1 MRFIPLCFFHIHLNT
16 LLNRP
21 SPAHRHSQMLSSLA
35 ALSYAPPQPNAAAW
49 AVIQK
54 QFSAVSIGLAFTDDK
69 TGYTSFTD
77 GASAPVITKTV
88 DGGATWSKTAV
99 NTTGAML
106 MPMGFASGTGAG
118 APIVSVGMA
127 ANKHSSDGV
136 NFLPSKGGPFSSQG
150 VAYSPSGDFAV
161 AGDNGVCVSSDKG
174 ATFKCMQVPGMS
186 DGRYVAMPS
195 KDVIYLTAGHWPANP
210 PSSPSAVKD
219 SDVHRI
225 SHGLRLREGKV
236 EMGAEAGVAAN
247 GDYAGSIWKSADAGA
262 TWTQLLSNTGAY
274 YFNGIDC
281 FDETSCVA
289 VAEGFAQ
296 DGSTDP
302 GAKVFVTND
311 GKNFTLA
318 HSEST
323 TGQES
328 LMAAKM
334 LSKSEHWAGGTTQSG
349 GFSAPLLALH
359 STDGGKTWANEDNG
373 VKGQMITAMSFPSA
387 AHGYATTVNALQVC
401 SLLEYK

>member
-1 MRFIPLCFFHIHLNT
+1 
-16 LLNRP
+16 
-21 SPAHRHSQMLSSLA
+21 MLSSLA

-54 QFSAVSIGLAFTDDK
+54 QFSAVTIGLAFTDDK

-195 KDVIYLTAGHWPANP
+195 KDVIYLTAGHWP
-210 PSSPSAVKD
+210 D
-219 SDVHRI
+219 
-225 SHGLRLREGKV
+225 
-236 EMGAEAGVAAN
+236 
-247 GDYAGSIWKSADAGA
+247 
-262 TWTQLLSNTGAY
+262 
-274 YFNGIDC
+274 
-281 FDETSCVA
+281 
-289 VAEGFAQ
+289 
-296 DGSTDP
+296 
-302 GAKVFVTND
+302 
-311 GKNFTLA
+311 
-318 HSEST
+318 
-323 TGQES
+323 
-328 LMAAKM
+328 
-334 LSKSEHWAGGTTQSG
+334 
-349 GFSAPLLALH
+349 FS
-359 STDGGKTWANEDNG
+359 DGGDR
-373 VKGQMITAMSFPSA
+373 A
-387 AHGYATTVNALQVC
+387 AQFCGAQFGAIF
-401 SLLEYK
+401 

>member
-1 MRFIPLCFFHIHLNT
+1 
-16 LLNRP
+16 
-21 SPAHRHSQMLSSLA
+21 MLSSLA
-35 ALSYAPPQPNAAAW
+35 ALSYAPPQPNAAAWAW

-69 TGYTSFTD
+69 TGYTTFTD

-195 KDVIYLTAGHWPANP
+195 KDVIYLTAGH
-210 PSSPSAVKD
+210 
-219 SDVHRI
+219 
-225 SHGLRLREGKV
+225 
-236 EMGAEAGVAAN
+236 
-247 GDYAGSIWKSADAGA
+247 
-262 TWTQLLSNTGAY
+262 
-274 YFNGIDC
+274 
-281 FDETSCVA
+281 
-289 VAEGFAQ
+289 
-296 DGSTDP
+296 
-302 GAKVFVTND
+302 
-311 GKNFTLA
+311 
-318 HSEST
+318 
-323 TGQES
+323 
-328 LMAAKM
+328 
-334 LSKSEHWAGGTTQSG
+334 
-349 GFSAPLLALH
+349 
-359 STDGGKTWANEDNG
+359 
-373 VKGQMITAMSFPSA
+373 
-387 AHGYATTVNALQVC
+387 
-401 SLLEYK
+401 

>member
-1 MRFIPLCFFHIHLNT
+1 
-16 LLNRP
+16 
-21 SPAHRHSQMLSSLA
+21 MLSSLA

-54 QFSAVSIGLAFTDDK
+54 QFSAVTIGLAFTDDK

-210 PSSPSAVKD
+210 PSSPSAVKG

-334 LSKSEHWAGGTTQSG
+334 LSKSEHWAGGTTQAG
-349 GFSAPLLALH
+349 GLAAPLLALH